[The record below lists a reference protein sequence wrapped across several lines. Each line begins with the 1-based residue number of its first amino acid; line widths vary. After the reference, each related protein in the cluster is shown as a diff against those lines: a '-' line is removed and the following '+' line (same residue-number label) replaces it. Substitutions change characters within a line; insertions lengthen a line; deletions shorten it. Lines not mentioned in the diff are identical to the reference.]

1 MLGRKQSPARVLR
14 GLLRRPGLHWLQA
27 VIRQTKTREFNK
39 AGSSLPSWGPPAR
52 AAAGLGYITGLC
64 ELSPP
69 SETALGFGIIMG
81 PQQMV
86 EANRG
91 SLQLWDT

>member
-1 MLGRKQSPARVLR
+1 MLKLLLAFLEGPGCLAPGRFV
-14 GLLRRPGLHWLQA
+14 RPKLITQLG
-27 VIRQTKTREFNK
+27 T
-39 AGSSLPSWGPPAR
+39 PAR
-52 AAAGLGYITGLC
+52 AAVGLGYITGLC